1 MPSQSRLSAPRSRAT
16 GLLPVLAP
24 CRRWLFPAAAA
35 AACAVLV
42 AGCATAPRHKPVPPA
57 AAPAPSAPPP
67 AAEKPK
73 ALVIAHRGASALR
86 PEHTLAAYTKAI
98 EDGADVIEPDLV
110 MTRDGVL
117 VARHENDITGTT
129 NIAELPQFADRKRT
143 KVIDGER
150 LTGWFT
156 EDFTLAELKALR
168 ARERIPQL
176 RPANARLNDQFEI
189 PTFDEIVRLAQQASL
204 RTGRPI
210 GIYAEL
216 KHPSYFRGIGL
227 PLEDKLAAAV
237 RAQPYLRQAPV
248 FIQCFESGSLRAMR
262 RTLGRALPNVKL
274 VQLVGNPRKGPADWK
289 LAGDPRSFD
298 DMLTTT
304 GLREVAAYAD
314 GIGPEKSSVV
324 PRDAQGALAAPTAVV
339 RNAHAAGLFVHP
351 YTFRP
356 ENSFLPKALQSG
368 GDEAT
373 RSPAGMVR
381 EVQAFI
387 AAGVDGFF
395 TDDPALG
402 RRAVDTPAR

>member
-1 MPSQSRLSAPRSRAT
+1 MPSQID
-16 GLLPVLAP
+16 VLARP
-24 CRRWLFPAAAA
+24 VMLALRRWRFPVTTA
-35 AACAVLV
+35 AACAMLV
-42 AGCATAPRHKPVPPA
+42 AGCVTAPRPKPHEPP
-57 AAPAPSAPPP
+57 APAPAPGTPQP
-67 AAEKPK
+67 SAAEKPK

-86 PEHTLAAYTKAI
+86 PEHTLAAYAKAI
-98 EDGADVIEPDLV
+98 EDGADAIEPDLV

-129 NIAELPQFADRKRT
+129 NVADVAQFADRKRT

-156 EDFTLAELKALR
+156 EDFTLAELKTLR
-168 ARERIPQL
+168 ARERIPRL

-189 PTFDEIVRLAQQASL
+189 PTFDEIVHLAEQASL
-204 RTGRPI
+204 RTGKPI

-227 PLEDKLAAAV
+227 PMEDKLAAAV
-237 RAQPYLRQAPV
+237 RAQPYLGQAPL
-248 FIQCFESGSLRAMR
+248 FIQCFEGGSLRALR
-262 RTLGRALPNVKL
+262 RTFGQARSNVRL
-274 VQLVGNPRKGPADWK
+274 VQLVGNARKSPADWK
-289 LAGDPRSFD
+289 LAGDTRTFG
-298 DMLTTT
+298 DMLNTT
-304 GLREVAAYAD
+304 GLREVATYAD

-324 PRDAQGALAAPTAVV
+324 PRDAEGALAAPTALV
-339 RNAHAAGLFVHP
+339 RQAHAAGLFVHP

-356 ENSFLPKALQSG
+356 ENSFLPKALQTG

-373 RSPAGMVR
+373 RSPSGMVR
-381 EVQAFI
+381 ELEAFI

-402 RRAVDTPAR
+402 RRAVDTRR